1 MALILDTRFLI
12 AHTFPPSDE
21 GRRSIANFLSRISK
35 EKLIIPSIVITEF
48 MRVAGTRLGAE
59 QARIKLKLWTARGAG
74 VLSVD
79 EETAFPAGE
88 LALRHKDI
96 PIADVIIGAV
106 AKQHKAAIIT
116 DDPHFKILNLKTVW
130 YKRPDP
136 ISDRIEI

>member
-1 MALILDTRFLI
+1 MALILDTKFLI

-21 GRRSIANFLSRISK
+21 ERRDIANFLSRISK

-48 MRVAGTRLGAE
+48 MKVAGTRLGAE

-79 EETAFPAGE
+79 EETAFLAGE

-116 DDPHFKILNLKTVW
+116 DDPHFKMLNLKTVW
-130 YKRPDP
+130 YK
-136 ISDRIEI
+136 